1 MTRKMAASEHEL
13 KILNSSELKPVTLL
27 WKPEV
32 KAFPHDVMTFM
43 ILSGGDDNNLY
54 HYTSTGAETGRIR
67 SWRGGKWA
75 RKSGTSALID
85 QNIQGTSILKVF
97 SSSSGLQTWRRVNSG
112 FSQGDIMTSF
122 WSSYCIR
129 PQRNLFVSGSA
140 VIFIHVT
147 ENVWSNSRWGRRRS
161 VVGVVCEQLHTLVFG
176 LFCPCC
182 WSECSGGSGR
192 SVRLKLIHFYADD
205 DVFYDAAVR
214 KNAVKTT
221 TEKLWIRLQNML

>member
-32 KAFPHDVMTFM
+32 KAFPRDVMTFM

-75 RKSGTSALID
+75 RKSGKSALID

-122 WSSYCIR
+122 WSR
-129 PQRNLFVSGSA
+129 
-140 VIFIHVT
+140 T
-147 ENVWSNSRWGRRRS
+147 
-161 VVGVVCEQLHTLVFG
+161 
-176 LFCPCC
+176 
-182 WSECSGGSGR
+182 SGR

-205 DVFYDAAVR
+205 DVFCDAAVR